1 MENEQTYPELEK
13 AKAEQEKLKLHH
25 LSIDLTLEGMPGEIE
40 LPKGERG
47 ERGLPGSPGRDGFTP
62 VVTVTDTEDGTHV
75 ITITQP
81 DGHEPITTTIKDG
94 KAGIPGR
101 DGVDGLPG
109 VAGAPGKD
117 GFTPEV
123 TVTDN
128 EDGSHVVTIT
138 QPDGRLP
145 VTTTIRDG
153 KPGAPGRD
161 GVDGSPGRDGFT
173 PVINVSDNTD
183 GTHVITITQPE
194 GRAPIT
200 TTIKD
205 GKPGAPGR
213 DGVDGQSITGAKG
226 DPGRDGV
233 DGSPGR
239 DGFTPVITVTDNT
252 DGTHVITITQPDGRA
267 PITTTIKDGK
277 AGAPGARGEKGDRG
291 LPADPP
297 ITLADIMRLDRV
309 KSHSVSYLFTMSDYD
324 GVLFT
329 GQHYLKEGRQN
340 GYHWWADIRS
350 TYDNNLEVKMEKLT
364 DTQLR
369 KTMVIDYDG
378 ATYDITRFNRTGGYN
393 KNPGEFWT
401 ALTKAFR
408 TETPIQPDI
417 SVSTA
422 VDKLTKAMNFKNATI
437 TGYLYTIHTGYSVN
451 DKFYLIVDK
460 RLETHDNP
468 NFEPT
473 VNYS

>member
-25 LSIDLTLEGMPGEIE
+25 LSIDLTLEGMPGEID

-47 ERGLPGSPGRDGFTP
+47 ERGQDGFTP
-62 VVTVTDTEDGTHV
+62 VVTVTDNEDGSHL

-81 DGHEPITTTIKDG
+81 EGRGPITTTIKDG
-94 KAGIPGR
+94 KVGPAGERGSDGLPGAPGR
-101 DGVDGLPG
+101 DGVAGSPG
-109 VAGAPGKD
+109 RD

-123 TVTDN
+123 TVTDR
-128 EDGSHVVTIT
+128 E
-138 QPDGRLP
+138 
-145 VTTTIRDG
+145 
-153 KPGAPGRD
+153 
-161 GVDGSPGRDGFT
+161 
-173 PVINVSDNTD
+173 D

-226 DPGRDGV
+226 DPGRDG
-233 DGSPGR
+233 
-239 DGFTPVITVTDNT
+239 FTPTITVTDKE

-277 AGAPGARGEKGDRG
+277 AGVPGRDGLPGDRG
-291 LPADPP
+291 LPAESPV
-297 ITLADIMRLDRV
+297 TLADIMRLDRV
-309 KSHSVSYLFTMSDYD
+309 KSHNVSYLFTTTDYD
-324 GVLFT
+324 GVLFA

-340 GYHWWADIRS
+340 GYHWWADLRS
-350 TYDNNLEVKMEKLT
+350 TYDNDLEVKMEKLT

-408 TETPIQPDI
+408 TETAIQPDI
-417 SVSTA
+417 SISTA
-422 VDKLTKAMNFKNATI
+422 VYKLTRAMNFKGSTI
-437 TGYLYTIHTGYSVN
+437 TGYMYTIHTGYSVN
-451 DKFYLIVDK
+451 NKFYLIVDK
-460 RLETHDNP
+460 RLETHNNP
-468 NFEPT
+468 NWQPT
-473 VNYS
+473 VIGT

>member
-25 LSIDLTLEGMPGEIE
+25 LSIDLTLEGMPGEID
-40 LPKGERG
+40 LPKGE
-47 ERGLPGSPGRDGFTP
+47 PGTPGRDGQPGRDGFTP
-62 VVTVTDTEDGTHV
+62 VVTVTDNEDGSHL

-81 DGHEPITTTIKDG
+81 EGRAPITTTIKDG
-94 KAGIPGR
+94 KVGPAGERGS
-101 DGVDGLPG
+101 DGLPG
-109 VAGAPGKD
+109 VAGSPGRD

-123 TVTDN
+123 TVADR
-128 EDGSHVVTIT
+128 EDGSHLITIT
-138 QPDGRLP
+138 QPDGRAP
-145 VTTTIRDG
+145 ITTTIKDG
-153 KPGAPGRD
+153 KSGAPGRD
-161 GVDGSPGRDGFT
+161 GVAGSPGKDGFT

-226 DPGRDGV
+226 DPGRDG
-233 DGSPGR
+233 
-239 DGFTPVITVTDNT
+239 FTPVITVTDKE
-252 DGTHVITITQPDGRA
+252 DGSHVITITQPDGRA

-277 AGAPGARGEKGDRG
+277 PGARGEKGDLG
-291 LPADPP
+291 LPAESP

-309 KSHSVSYLFTMSDYD
+309 KSHSVSYLFTMRDYD

-340 GYHWWADIRS
+340 GYHWWSDIRS
-350 TYDNNLEVKMEKLT
+350 TYDNVLEVRMEKLT
-364 DTQLR
+364 DTQLS
-369 KTMVIDYDG
+369 KTMVIDDDG

-393 KNPGEFWT
+393 KNPGAFWT
-401 ALTKAFR
+401 ALTKSYR
-408 TETPIQPDI
+408 TETAIQPDI
-417 SVSTA
+417 SAPSA
-422 VDKLTKAMNFKNATI
+422 VDKLIRAMNFKGSTI
-437 TGYLYTIHTGYSVN
+437 TGFMYTIHTGYSVN
-451 DKFYLIVDK
+451 NKFYLIVDK

-468 NFEPT
+468 NWQPT
-473 VNYS
+473 VTGN

>member
-25 LSIDLTLEGMPGEIE
+25 LSIDLTLEGIPGEIE
-40 LPKGERG
+40 LPKGAKGDPG
-47 ERGLPGSPGRDGFTP
+47 ERGLPGRDGFTP

-94 KAGIPGR
+94 KPGIPGR
-101 DGVDGLPG
+101 DGVDGQPITGAKGDPG
-109 VAGAPGKD
+109 ERG
-117 GFTPEV
+117 
-123 TVTDN
+123 
-128 EDGSHVVTIT
+128 
-138 QPDGRLP
+138 L
-145 VTTTIRDG
+145 
-153 KPGAPGRD
+153 
-161 GVDGSPGRDGFT
+161 PGRDGFT

-183 GTHVITITQPE
+183 GTHVITITQPDGHE
-194 GRAPIT
+194 PIT

-226 DPGRDGV
+226 DPGRDG
-233 DGSPGR
+233 SPGR
-239 DGFTPVITVTDNT
+239 DGFTPVITVTDKE
-252 DGTHVITITQPDGRA
+252 DGSHVITITQPDGRA

-277 AGAPGARGEKGDRG
+277 AGAPGARGEKGERG
-291 LPADPP
+291 LPAESP

-309 KSHSVSYLFTMSDYD
+309 KSHNVSYLFTMRDYD

-350 TYDNNLEVKMEKLT
+350 TYDNDLEVKMEKLT

-401 ALTKAFR
+401 ALTNAFR

-422 VDKLTKAMNFKNATI
+422 VDKLTRAMNFKGSKI
-437 TGYLYTIHTGYSVN
+437 TGYLYTIHTGYSIN
-451 DKFYLIVDK
+451 NKFYLIVDK

-468 NFEPT
+468 NYTPA
-473 VNYS
+473 N

>member
-25 LSIDLTLEGMPGEIE
+25 FSIDLTLEGMPGEID
-40 LPKGERG
+40 LPKGE
-47 ERGLPGSPGRDGFTP
+47 PGTPGRDGQPGRDGFTP
-62 VVTVTDTEDGTHV
+62 EVTVTDREDGTHV

-81 DGHEPITTTIKDG
+81 EGHEPITTTIKDG
-94 KAGIPGR
+94 KVGPVGER
-101 DGVDGLPG
+101 GLPG
-109 VAGAPGKD
+109 VAGSPGRD

-123 TVTDN
+123 TVTDR
-128 EDGSHVVTIT
+128 EDGTHVITIT
-138 QPDGRLP
+138 QPEGRAP
-145 VTTTIRDG
+145 ITTTIKDG

-161 GVDGSPGRDGFT
+161 GQPGRDGFT

-226 DPGRDGV
+226 DPGRDG
-233 DGSPGR
+233 
-239 DGFTPVITVTDNT
+239 FTPVITVTDKE
-252 DGTHVITITQPDGRA
+252 DGSHVITITQPDGRA

-277 AGAPGARGEKGDRG
+277 AGAPGRDGLPGARGEKGDRG
-291 LPADPP
+291 LSADSP

-309 KSHSVSYLFTMSDYD
+309 KSHNASYLFTISDYD

-350 TYDNNLEVKMEKLT
+350 TYDNDLEVKMEKLT

-378 ATYDITRFNRTGGYN
+378 ATYDITRFNRTGGYS

-408 TETPIQPDI
+408 TETVIQPDI
-417 SVSTA
+417 SASTA
-422 VDKLTKAMNFKNATI
+422 VDKLISAINFKGETI
-437 TGYLYTIHTGYSVN
+437 TGYMYTIHTGYSVN
-451 DKFYLIVDK
+451 NKFYLIVDK
-460 RLETHDNP
+460 QLETHNNP
-468 NFEPT
+468 NWQPT
-473 VNYS
+473 VTGN